1 VQIDELDSVCPG
13 TSSNSCVQKGLPE
26 VDDFLAGAH
35 FVLLEHVSTE
45 PPHLRRL
52 NHWIHPNS
60 QYLDYFNGATL
71 SQVDESPDGSQGA
84 CNAAASMEPPFF
96 GVDESRAGQDHL
108 RRDAA
113 STGPPSPRWMNP
125 GHWRTNCRRRC
136 RFNGATFTKVDESA
150 NLSKPI
156 SQGLRAIH
164 PRMCQIMP

>member
-113 STGPPSPRWMNP
+113 STGPPSPRWMNRLMTVL
-125 GHWRTNCRRRC
+125 WVSNS
-136 RFNGATFTKVDESA
+136 GASTGPPSPRWM
-150 NLSKPI
+150 NLPT
-156 SQGLRAIH
+156 SQSRSVKA
-164 PRMCQIMP
+164 